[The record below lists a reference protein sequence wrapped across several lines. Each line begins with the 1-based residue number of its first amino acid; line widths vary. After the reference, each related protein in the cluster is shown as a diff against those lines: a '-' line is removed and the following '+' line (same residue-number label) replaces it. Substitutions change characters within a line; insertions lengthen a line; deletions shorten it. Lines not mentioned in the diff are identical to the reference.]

1 MPASS
6 SNPAVIRRHVLLLVV
21 AESSSAK
28 VGLLEREGWTVRAF
42 RSSDAALHAFNTESH
57 FDAVVTERA
66 PLGAP
71 GLMLLASLR
80 ERGFTGPAILLLED
94 ITKSESVEAERLG
107 VTRILHKPFSH
118 DSLLLALRETLSPSE
133 PQNQNKNENQT

>member
-1 MPASS
+1 MPVSS
-6 SNPAVIRRHVLLLVV
+6 ANPAIVRRHVLLVV
-21 AESSSAK
+21 AESPSAK

-42 RSSDAALHAFNTESH
+42 RSSEAALHVFNTESH
-57 FDAVVTERA
+57 FDAVVTDRA

-80 ERGFTGPAILLLED
+80 ERGFTGPAILLVEG
-94 ITKSESVEAERLG
+94 ITKSESAEAERLG

-133 PQNQNKNENQT
+133 PQNQNQNENQT